1 MRKYEGEVSLIKW
14 HNSIAHA
21 TNKCIIFRT
30 IIHDEIDRNIL
41 KFPNENMEVDENPFP
56 LEFY

>member
-21 TNKCIIFRT
+21 TNKSIIFRI
-30 IIHDEIDRNIL
+30 IIHGEIDRNNL
-41 KFPNENMEVDENPFP
+41 KFPTENMEVDENPFP